1 MTIHFDKIS
10 LAVEDFEKMV
20 VFYGAVFQA
29 DFTQAEPVPGV
40 KTFTGTIAG
49 VEFALVP
56 NVLAQIEA
64 EQARHQ
70 FHFIV
75 EDVEKTIQ
83 LALANGGSIL
93 DEAAER
99 HGIITGAVYD
109 PDGNPLVFVQN

>member
-10 LAVEDFEKMV
+10 LAVEDLDEMV
-20 VFYGAVFQA
+20 VFYSAVFQA

-40 KTFTGTIAG
+40 KTFTGSIG
-49 VEFALVP
+49 GIEFALVP
-56 NVLAQIEA
+56 NVLAQIDA

-75 EDVEKTIQ
+75 ENVEKTIE
-83 LALANGGSIL
+83 LALANGGSLL

-99 HGIITGAVYD
+99 QGIITGAVYD